1 MTILKNNHK
10 SGINENN
17 IKVATVT
24 EEQQA
29 SRFAVKSGFLPIIS
43 PILPIMASV
52 QVYQVDNYGDMYY
65 PDHPECNSL
74 NYIFCKV
81 DVTAGAK
88 FKTISKAMLKI
99 QKYAGNES
107 GEFGV
112 YQAGENV
119 IAFHDHHTNY
129 LNTVTMQN
137 GTTYAV
143 IDISEYVKE
152 GKSKTFYL
160 AIKSEDGNII
170 KLYNTAT
177 VEVSYIEDDDLI
189 PSGKLEKQIG
199 SKGGYSINARNGKL
213 QYSQQIFA
221 SKGGL
226 MPFGLSLSYNATNCD
241 SSSPNG
247 VANGMKGWTFN
258 YQQSLKQ
265 WLNDM
270 LYVDA
275 SNIVHTFKHPTN
287 NSTVWYDATGKNGM
301 VLVATDTGY
310 SMSDGQAT
318 TLNFDTSKRLV
329 SVSQKLSDTKTVATA
344 IEYSSNGK
352 ISKVTDGLGDVY
364 NFVWTDTLIQVKKE
378 IAADDTVT
386 ETLLAEITLAD
397 ECVTQVKYCLSGET
411 VDFAYDSNGQLISV
425 LDSASQQRAAFE
437 YNTIGAISSA
447 SNYIRNVSQMGLIT
461 DVAVDSNHFKYK
473 LLQTRIA
480 SCRNSDAKYNA
491 YSTMAYFFAEDG
503 ELLTTAEVKDSAL
516 QPLRYRTKLDFEK
529 SSGTIPDEV
538 VGQALFDGEEI
549 IQTELSTTSSVFS
562 VTNPGQFERTYIFS
576 AEACIE
582 ADDYVA
588 NENEKIT
595 VEIWENDEKIGSAEF
610 DPSKRE
616 PEIICGTFML
626 SGGPHQLTAKLVFTN
641 LWCGITFG
649 NVRVYSTKT
658 GTQKQCTN
666 LDIEFSD
673 TLEYDGSTSRW
684 WNEQDYCSLQYDGG
698 TITNVI
704 YNAKDY
710 ALTLIS
716 RLQNPTSF
724 NVWYNDGQNML
735 YQVSYANILIER
747 MTRPIDAVQICTMYS
762 TIGKTVFE
770 YIEPASTYLYKAR
783 KVTTATIDDVHQG
796 VVAEEFVNANFQ
808 TVKVVDEHGISTAY
822 TYNTNGSVT
831 KAVTKAPVGGALN
844 IEENATYNDKNL
856 LATSVEKR
864 YLVDYTNRFAYG
876 ADYELTQDTQ
886 PNGLVTQFAYSADK
900 DKLASIFA
908 EVDDATSQN
917 DISYDGDLVDTLS
930 DTRTVVDFDY
940 DERHNI
946 SQVQIANEVVLEKT
960 IIYGNSGTTQSETTY
975 GNGQKIKKNYD
986 KFDRLIKVSDV
997 TSSELVLVQYI
1008 YNDTE
1013 IDKTT
1018 FDPATF
1024 SPTISANSPLRAV
1037 VDHVAETITWYTY
1050 DEFGRV
1056 YNTSSSALSV
1066 YQGYDEYG
1074 RLIRCETATDET
1086 DIYVV
1091 NTITH
1096 VSPVDDN
1103 IASETVEYVSEF
1115 TQGDN
1120 LTKITTTY
1128 TRDDLQRPKTTTVMQ
1143 GNYGYRNG
1151 LSYVSR
1157 QEKVWVPGGGQ
1168 IVMSNPTDTVS
1179 PSSLVIPPISGYW
1192 ETTTV
1197 GTTNHVAAFYE
1208 YNISGS
1214 SVAIARTDDVEH
1226 DANGNITK
1234 YGNVTYEYDKLGR
1247 LVRENNPTTGIDKTT
1262 TWCYDVSGN
1271 ILSRTEYAYTTGTV
1285 GTPTNTFAYTYD
1297 TGWKDQLVEVTK
1309 NGDTHHTFSYDQAGN
1324 PTTYKGVTLTWERGR
1339 LLTSYNSI
1347 EMEYDAS
1354 GIRRTKQVPS
1364 GDNAGTTAYV
1374 YNGSNLVYEKEELS
1388 NVTHNKYFLYNNQGI
1403 IGFVY
1408 DGVTYMFRKN
1418 LFGDVIAIYRGNTK
1432 MAEYVYDVFG
1442 NCTIIL
1448 DSNGVGTANPFRYRG
1463 YYWDS
1468 DLQLYYLM
1476 SRYYDPQVG
1485 RFINADSLEYL
1496 DPETIGGLNLY
1507 AYCGNN
1513 PVMFTDPFGTTK
1525 WWEWALAGVAV
1536 AGLIVGS
1543 IFTGGLVGG
1552 AFLGAA
1558 IGAAISL
1565 GTQAI
1570 EGELNWAQ
1578 FALDTGVGAITGMVG
1593 ASAASK
1599 LLATGIGT
1607 IVGGTSNFASQLI
1620 SGTPIGE
1627 IDWLKVIASAAIGGA
1642 TSFLGG
1648 AGSQNAKALNSAPKV
1663 SKAINSVNKVFARMN
1678 TSYYSSA
1685 RYAQAALTNV
1695 SNRLGKAIIQE
1706 QLMMTVGS
1714 MSWYAVGTIVSN
1726 ILL

>member
-24 EEQQA
+24 EEQQVQTRA
-29 SRFAVKSGFLPIIS
+29 ITPGILPLPIDS
-43 PILPIMASV
+43 PIRASV
-52 QVYQVDNYGDMYY
+52 QVYQVSVHGDINYDD
-65 PDHPECNSL
+65 PTPECSSQNH
-74 NYIFCKV
+74 IFCKV
-81 DVTAGAK
+81 AVTANKK
-88 FKTISKAMLKI
+88 FKSISKAMLKI
-99 QKYAGNES
+99 EKHGGNET
-107 GEFGV
+107 GEF
-112 YQAGENV
+112 AIWEASENQMLQTV
-119 IAFHDHHTNY
+119 SCSNY
-129 LNTVTMQN
+129 IKTVTMQN
-137 GTTYAV
+137 DTTYAV

-226 MPFGLSLSYNATNCD
+226 MPFGLSLTYNATNCD

-258 YQQSLKQ
+258 YQQSLMTGLGK
-265 WLNDM
+265 M

-275 SNIVHTFKHPTN
+275 SNIVHTFRNPTN
-287 NSTVWYDATGKNGM
+287 NSNVWFDATGKSGM
-301 VLVATDTGY
+301 VLVETATGY
-310 SMSDGQAT
+310 SMSDGKTT
-318 TLNFDTSKRLV
+318 TLNFDASKRLV
-329 SVSQKLSDTKTVATA
+329 SVEQKLSSSKTIATA
-344 IEYSSNGK
+344 IEYASDGK

-364 NFVWTDTLIQVKKE
+364 NFVWTSTLVQIKKG
-378 IAADDTVT
+378 DV
-386 ETLLAEITLAD
+386 LLAEITLAD
-397 ECVTQVKYCLSGET
+397 ERVTQVKYVLSGDV
-411 VDFAYDSNGQLISV
+411 VDFAYDENGQLISV

-473 LLQTRIA
+473 LLQTHIA
-480 SCRNSDAKYNA
+480 SCRNSDYKANA
-491 YSTMAYFFAEDG
+491 YCTMAYLFAEDG

-562 VTNPGQFERTYIFS
+562 VTNPGQFDRTYIFS

-762 TIGKTVFE
+762 TMGKTIFE

-831 KAVTKAPVGGALN
+831 KAVTKAPAGGALN

-856 LATSVEKR
+856 IASSVERR
-864 YLVDYTNRFAYG
+864 YLDDYTQSFAYG

-917 DISYDGDLVDTLS
+917 NISYEGDLVNTLS

-946 SQVQIANEVVLEKT
+946 SQVRIANKVVLEKT

-975 GNGQKIKKNYD
+975 GNGQKIKKYYD

-1024 SPTISANSPLRAV
+1024 SPTVSANSPLRAV
-1037 VDHVAETITWYTY
+1037 VDHVADTITWYAY

-1103 IASETVEYVSEF
+1103 ITSETVEYVSEF

-1157 QEKVWVPGGGQ
+1157 QKKTWVPTGGQ
-1168 IVMSNPTDTVS
+1168 VVMSNPTDTVS

-1197 GTTNHVAAFYE
+1197 GTTNHVAAFHE

-1214 SVAIARTDDVEH
+1214 SVAIARTDDVEY

-1247 LVRENNPTTGIDKTT
+1247 LVRENNPTTGIDKTV
-1262 TWCYDVSGN
+1262 TWCYDVGGN
-1271 ILSRTEYAYTTGTV
+1271 IVSRTEYAYTTGDLAGV
-1285 GTPTNTFAYTYD
+1285 TPTNTFTYTYD
-1297 TGWKDQLVEVTK
+1297 TDWKDQLVEVTK

-1324 PTTYKGVTLTWERGR
+1324 PTRYKGATLTWFEGR
-1339 LLTSYNSI
+1339 NLHWYRAEGSDMVLD
-1347 EMEYDAS
+1347 MEYSADGTRVRKTREFDDESAS
-1354 GIRRTKQVPS
+1354 EVVT
-1364 GDNAGTTAYV
+1364 YV

-1388 NVTHNKYFLYNNQGI
+1388 NRTRRKYFLYNNQGI
-1403 IGFVY
+1403 VGFVY
-1408 DGVTYMFRKN
+1408 NTTTYMFRKN
-1418 LFGDVIAIYRGNTK
+1418 LFGDITAIYRGNTK
-1432 MAEYVYDVFG
+1432 VAEYRYDAWG
-1442 NCTIIL
+1442 NCLVIDPSTGLANTSVEFIG
-1448 DSNGVGTANPFRYRG
+1448 NQNPFRYRG
-1463 YYWDS
+1463 YYWDK
-1468 DLQLYYLM
+1468 DLNLYYLM
-1476 SRYYDPQVG
+1476 SRYYDPQTG
-1485 RFINADSLEYL
+1485 RFINADTLDYL
-1496 DPETIGGLNLY
+1496 DPESINGLNLY

-1513 PVMFTDPFGTTK
+1513 PVMGVDPEGTSTVESIFK
-1525 WWEWALAGVAV
+1525 VIGAAV
-1536 AGLIVGS
+1536 LVGASIVGAICS
-1543 IFTGGLVGG
+1543 GNQYLI
-1552 AFLGAA
+1552 GAA
-1558 IGAAISL
+1558 IGGVAGMFTSCLADYVDGGMDFESFADSLFSGATTGMLSGALAATGL
-1565 GTQAI
+1565 NVWTQGVGNAI
-1570 EGELNWAQ
+1570 IAGADYMFTQWTNGED
-1578 FALDTGVGAITGMVG
+1578 LDTGEFLASTAVGFISGLAGGNGLTHQTSKAFGKLFLKSITKE
-1593 ASAASK
+1593 ASK
-1599 LLATGIGT
+1599 LATRELLLPIAKSAS
-1607 IVGGTSNFASQLI
+1607 VGLFGASI
-1620 SGTPIGE
+1620 
-1627 IDWLKVIASAAIGGA
+1627 K
-1642 TSFLGG
+1642 
-1648 AGSQNAKALNSAPKV
+1648 N
-1663 SKAINSVNKVFARMN
+1663 
-1678 TSYYSSA
+1678 
-1685 RYAQAALTNV
+1685 
-1695 SNRLGKAIIQE
+1695 
-1706 QLMMTVGS
+1706 
-1714 MSWYAVGTIVSN
+1714 
-1726 ILL
+1726 LLF